1 MTDIILTIHVI
12 IAIGLIIFILLQR
25 SDGGALGGLGGGMS
39 LSGIMG
45 SQGSTSFLTKLTALF
60 AGLFMLTSLILA
72 IIESRSENEDSF
84 ITEDSENEI
93 EAPLIKLDEEE
104 NVLVPP
110 EAEGLPPEEKD
121 LLS

>member
-1 MTDIILTIHVI
+1 MADIILTIHVI
-12 IAIGLIIFILLQR
+12 LAVGLIIFVLLQR

-45 SQGSTSFLTKLTALF
+45 SQGSSNFLTKLTALF

-104 NVLVPP
+104 NVLAPP
-110 EAEGLPPEEKD
+110 EAE
-121 LLS
+121 

>member
-12 IAIGLIIFILLQR
+12 LAIGLIIFILLQR

-110 EAEGLPPEEKD
+110 EAE
-121 LLS
+121 